1 MQVQSGKIARPS
13 QPQPRNLWVVWAS
26 IAFALLG
33 CEPTSDF
40 FPPLPRQDTPPSTPS
55 TPQASVQSP
64 ATAKMEAAIR
74 QRINQIRQKQGLNSL
89 QNNETLAQVARNY
102 SQQMAR
108 DNFFS
113 HTGSD
118 GSTLSQRVRA
128 GGITYWAVG
137 ENLFKST
144 NVPEPVSFAVQGWMD
159 SPGHRENI
167 LRPVFTETGIGVWR
181 EGNTYYITQLF
192 MRSRM
197 FSSRATL

>member
-1 MQVQSGKIARPS
+1 MFCKTARKFPS
-13 QPQPRNLWVVWAS
+13 QPRQVWVVWVS
-26 IAFALLG
+26 MTLALLG

-40 FPPLPRQDTPPSTPS
+40 FPPLPRQDTPTNTPS

-74 QRINQIRQKQGLNSL
+74 QRINQIRQEQGLNPL
-89 QNNETLAQVARNY
+89 QNNEKLAQVARNY

-108 DNFFS
+108 DKFFS

-118 GSTLSQRVRA
+118 GSTLTTRVRA

-144 NVPEPVSFAVQGWMD
+144 NVPEPVPFAVQGWMD

-197 FSSRATL
+197 FSLKPLPKS

>member
-1 MQVQSGKIARPS
+1 MQILSGKAARKS
-13 QPQPRNLWVVWAS
+13 QTQPRKVWGLWAF
-26 IAFALLG
+26 IALVLLG

-40 FPPLPRQDTPPSTPS
+40 FPSLPRQDTPTSTPS
-55 TPQASVQSP
+55 SPQASVQSP

-89 QNNETLAQVARNY
+89 ENNEKLAQVARNY

-108 DNFFS
+108 DKFFS

-118 GSTLSQRVRA
+118 GSTLTSRVRA

-144 NVPEPVSFAVQGWMD
+144 NVPEPVPLAVQGWMD

-167 LRPVFTETGIGVWR
+167 LRPMFTETGVGVWR

-197 FSSRATL
+197 FS

>member
-1 MQVQSGKIARPS
+1 MQILSTKTERRC
-13 QPQPRNLWVVWAS
+13 QPLSRRLGIVCAS
-26 IAFALLG
+26 VSLVLLG
-33 CEPTSDF
+33 CEPATDF
-40 FPPLPRQDTPPSTPS
+40 FPQLPRQDAPIDTSPTPR
-55 TPQASVQSP
+55 ASIQSP
-64 ATAKMEAAIR
+64 ATAKMEAAVC
-74 QRINQIRQKQGLNSL
+74 QRINEIRQKNELNL
-89 QNNETLAQVARNY
+89 LENNERLAQVARNY

-128 GGITYWAVG
+128 GGISYWVVG

-144 NVPEPVSFAVQGWMD
+144 NAPEPVPLAVKGWMN

-167 LRPVFTETGIGVWR
+167 LRPVFTQTGIGVWR

-192 MRSRM
+192 MRPQSHL
-197 FSSRATL
+197 FF